1 MVRTRIPRLAGLGG
15 PRSYSRVLARWRRA
29 VDKLSEDE
37 IVDAKSAFDEDLRDA
52 ESADD
57 YEDARQTLR
66 DLAYNAEA
74 GAKRLRT
81 LAAYVTTL
89 QEDWAAT
96 RRYTE
101 AGLDALVEELTDT
114 FGTDPVAGA
123 RRWLAELFDA
133 IRLREYAAARTIATG
148 GFAFADEQ
156 ASGAERIERDLAA
169 WLDGNEEAG
178 LGLLDALARANVDGW
193 KKIIDVPARTRA
205 HRLAAWIALRRLG
218 DPSLA
223 AKHLDDALELDS
235 LEGPNNAERASLDLF
250 SGELE
255 RAAPVA
261 RRAIEFAPSDPSG
274 YVALGAWAELVG
286 QFDDARDLFA
296 RALDRMPVHMI
307 ATIPRRASIL
317 DPPGALLLA
326 AAERLLR
333 ANRPDNA
340 VEAADAAFQMGVLG
354 PTSFPEADA
363 FRVRSRALEKTGR
376 GARKEAASAAVE
388 AGKRYLWNEQ
398 IDEAIEELSRTRKLD
413 DSIAEAAWLLADA
426 LTVKSLPSG
435 AAVPD
440 DELVERARSEW
451 EKAAK
456 KFKPPAGA
464 LSWAFLT
471 RAAIADLASYAPGQD
486 RGLGSFEAVLHVE
499 RALVHDEGEPRR
511 WGLAARHMRACG
523 LDNLGLEAVERG
535 YAVGPSDSVVL
546 SERLALLANLNR
558 LEEAARAAEEWQALY
573 GEDPWLNGV
582 LAWIAYHEDRP
593 QHALKLLEQSIAL
606 DADPTWSY
614 GLRINSRLALGDI
627 EGAREDS
634 KALVER
640 DQPISL
646 AAGVQ
651 IALAQAT
658 LGDRDHAREVLGETL
673 SNATARATDSDYL
686 FAKFFLAMLE
696 DDVDAGEELLR
707 EALRNAPTVRDVDTT
722 VKEAKHRL
730 LLTDEKGRERRE
742 AAVERAVGVAAA
754 RRSELE
760 ANPPSAD
767 RELSLALANDVG
779 ASGSD
784 LDIPTAGLLAIR
796 GRRLFQI
803 GLWLDSAA
811 DYERLRWPSFEPEA
825 SVALERALTNA
836 TSERMAARDVV
847 AVIEIQEKL
856 ERLGLTDPVQAGL
869 AVAAAIEADD
879 RRDDARAHLTRLL
892 ERYSRD
898 ARIHAVHQRLGE
910 LWLRS
915 GDLDQARASFETAL
929 EIARRRDDFGRC
941 AELEARLGVLSLAA
955 TGEQAGAEHL
965 RAALDAWSSA
975 GAYYPAGPLEAD
987 LHGLSQ
993 PADGSVA
1000 EAVREALTYLK
1011 ERLEPALASDDAA
1024 RDER

>member
-1 MVRTRIPRLAGLGG
+1 MVRTRIPRFTGLGVS
-15 PRSYSRVLARWRRA
+15 RSSSRVLARWRRA

-37 IVDAKSAFDEDLRDA
+37 LADAKSAFEEDLRDA
-52 ESADD
+52 EFADD
-57 YEDARQTLR
+57 YAVARRTLR
-66 DLAYNAEA
+66 ELASRAEA
-74 GAKRLRT
+74 GAKRLRK
-81 LAAYVTTL
+81 LADYVTTL
-89 QEDWAAT
+89 QDDWAAR

-101 AGLDALVEELTDT
+101 AGLVALVDELTVT
-114 FGTDPVAGA
+114 FGTDPIAGA
-123 RRWLAELFDA
+123 RHWLTELFDA

-148 GFAFADEQ
+148 EFAFADEQ
-156 ASGAERIERDLAA
+156 ASGAERIERDLNA

-178 LGLLDALARANVDGW
+178 LDLLDALARANVEGW
-193 KKIIDVPARTRA
+193 KKIIDVPTRTRA

-218 DPSLA
+218 AQPLA
-223 AKHLDDALELDS
+223 ASHLDDALELDS
-235 LEGPNNAERASLDLF
+235 LEGPNNAERASLHLF

-261 RRAIEFAPSDPSG
+261 QRAIEFAPSDPSG
-274 YVALGAWAELVG
+274 YVALGAWAELVD
-286 QFDDARDLFA
+286 QFDEARDLFG

-333 ANRPDNA
+333 ADRPDNA

-363 FRVRSRALEKTGR
+363 FRVRSRALEKTRR

-398 IDEAIEELSRTRKLD
+398 IDEAIEELSRARKLD

-426 LTVKSLPSG
+426 LTVKSFPSG

-440 DELVERARSEW
+440 DELVELARSEW
-451 EKAAK
+451 EKAEK

-471 RAAIADLASYAPGQD
+471 RAAIAGLASYAPGRD
-486 RGLGSFEAVLHVE
+486 RTLGSFEAILHLE

-523 LDNLGLEAVERG
+523 LDNVGLEAVERG
-535 YAVGPSDSVVL
+535 YAVGPSDAVVL
-546 SERLALLANLNR
+546 SERLTLLASVNR
-558 LEEAARAAEEWQALY
+558 LAEAARAAEEWRALY
-573 GEDPWLNGV
+573 GEDPWVSGI

-593 QHALKLLEQSIAL
+593 QDALNLLEPWIAL
-606 DADPTWSY
+606 DAGPTWSY
-614 GLRINSRLALGDI
+614 GLRINSRLALGDV

-634 KALVER
+634 KALLER
-640 DQPISL
+640 SQPIGL

-673 SNATARATDSDYL
+673 SNATAWATNSDYL

-707 EALRNAPTVRDVDTT
+707 EALRNAPTMGDVDTT
-722 VKEAKHRL
+722 VKAAKHRL

-742 AAVERAVGVAAA
+742 AAVERAIGVAAA
-754 RRSELE
+754 RRAELE
-760 ANPPSAD
+760 TNPPSAD
-767 RELSLALANDVG
+767 QELSLALANDVG

-784 LDIPTAGLLAIR
+784 LEIPTAALLAIR
-796 GRRLFQI
+796 GRRLFQE
-803 GLWLDSAA
+803 GLWLDAAA
-811 DYERLRWPSFEPEA
+811 DYERLRWPLFEPEA

-836 TSERMAARDVV
+836 TSERTAARDVV

-856 ERLGLTDPVQAGL
+856 ERLGLTDAVQAGL
-869 AVAAAIEADD
+869 AVAAAMEADD
-879 RRDDARAHLTRLL
+879 KRDDARAHLTRLL
-892 ERYSRD
+892 ERDSRD
-898 ARIHAVHQRLGE
+898 ARIHEVHQRLGE

-915 GDLDQARASFETAL
+915 GDLEEARASFQTAL
-929 EIARRRDDFGRC
+929 EIASSRHDFGRC
-941 AELEARLGVLSLAA
+941 AELEARLWVLSLAA
-955 TGEQAGAEHL
+955 SGEQAGEEHL

-993 PADGSVA
+993 PADGSLA
-1000 EAVREALTYLK
+1000 EAVQEALTYLK
-1011 ERLEPALASDDAA
+1011 ERLEPALAPDGAA
-1024 RDER
+1024 GDER